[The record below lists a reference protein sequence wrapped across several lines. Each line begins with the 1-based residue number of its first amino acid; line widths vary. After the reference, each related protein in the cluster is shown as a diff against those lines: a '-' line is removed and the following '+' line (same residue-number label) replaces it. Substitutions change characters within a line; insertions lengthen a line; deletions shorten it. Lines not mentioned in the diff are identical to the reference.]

1 MTICEIICNCL
12 ESMNLPVA
20 EGNYKGSEKEYFTFN
35 IFSEHGVLFADD
47 ESVEDAA
54 EGYLHYFTKDHT
66 HRKKSKIKKL
76 LKSSDINIID
86 IETLHEEDT
95 GYTHLIFQ
103 IQILNFNDEES
114 EE

>member
-1 MTICEIICNCL
+1 MTICETISNCL
-12 ESMNLPVA
+12 KSLNIPVA
-20 EGNYKGSEKEYFTFN
+20 EGIYKGSEKEYCRFN
-35 IFSEHGVLFADD
+35 IFSEHPVLFADD

-54 EGYLHYFTKDHT
+54 EGYLHYFTKDYS

-95 GYTHLIFQ
+95 GYTHIIFQ
-103 IQILNFNDEES
+103 IQITNIDDEES